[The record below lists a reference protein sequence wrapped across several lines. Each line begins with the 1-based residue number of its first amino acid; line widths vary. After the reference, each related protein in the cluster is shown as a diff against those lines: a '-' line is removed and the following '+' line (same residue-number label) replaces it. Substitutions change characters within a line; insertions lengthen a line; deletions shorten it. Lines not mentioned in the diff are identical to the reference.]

1 MGSLPESATVNLTS
15 AELIDSAFF
24 LRRYA
29 VAVETKLY
37 IVMKVDAAHEEIKA
51 SLQLAD
57 RLETAA
63 KELT

>member
-1 MGSLPESATVNLTS
+1 MNLTS